1 MTEIIPTP
9 ETNAILRRLEK
20 VVKAVLKEQEEPMDM
35 EEARL
40 FLKIKKIATLQ
51 AKASRGEIP
60 CHKMI
65 KGGYYF
71 YRSELNAFIRKT
83 LTNAKQ

>member
-20 VVKAVLKEQEEPMDM
+20 VAIAVMREQEEPMNM
-35 EEARL
+35 QEAAD

-51 AKASRGEIP
+51 AKASRGEVP

-83 LTNAKQ
+83 LKNGK